1 MFAGSFRNCS
11 SASRQPAYG
20 PVPAPRD
27 SSARC
32 LLSGPGRLK
41 AVCPL
46 TARITPSRARNLR
59 PIAYPH
65 RDRSLQL
72 SRRPKS
78 RACVDGASDRVRCC
92 RRCGHRRDR
101 RGRAPSRSSLIDSAR
116 PHWPMWMQ
124 ARESRGRS
132 GGLDNLC
139 DSRHRSWYSGRLA
152 GLVAAK
158 DVATAGVCPHFGK
171 QRHHL
176 RSKGH
181 DVLALHLHAAGGH
194 PSERLCTGEFLKL
207 VPCRK
212 TGLVG
217 ARPGQQRE
225 EQCGTGNGA
234 SAWRFLAVIPVDRP
248 HARRALPAPY
258 DASAALA

>member
-139 DSRHRSWYSGRLA
+139 DSRHRSWYSGRWAGRPCRRQRRSHGWSMPALRQAAPPLA
-152 GLVAAK
+152 EQGARCARAPSSCGRRAPVRA
-158 DVATAGVCPHFGK
+158 
-171 QRHHL
+171 
-176 RSKGH
+176 
-181 DVLALHLHAAGGH
+181 ALH
-194 PSERLCTGEFLKL
+194 RR
-207 VPCRK
+207 VPQ
-212 TGLVG
+212 T
-217 ARPGQQRE
+217 RPMSQDGSRW
-225 EQCGTGNGA
+225 C
-234 SAWRFLAVIPVDRP
+234 
-248 HARRALPAPY
+248 APR
-258 DASAALA
+258 SAA